1 MTTNE
6 FDIKKRIEELED
18 KALMLEITSDS
29 VKQSLILRRNEDVSL
44 YIKYSDVLTKH
55 EENQIV
61 LIDDAYNDCL
71 KIVERLRAT
80 SIDVQKYIA
89 LSNDDEVKS
98 YNQYHKTIGT
108 LKYQLKSIEQDNAL
122 KKELKKMA

>member
-6 FDIKKRIEELED
+6 SDIKKRIDELED
-18 KALMLEITSDS
+18 KALMLQITS
-29 VKQSLILRRNEDVSL
+29 VNVQKALLLRKNNDVSL
-44 YIKYSDVLTKH
+44 FIKYSDILTKH

-61 LIDDAYNDCL
+61 LIDEAYSDCL
-71 KIVERLRAT
+71 RIVQHLKKT
-80 SIDVQKYIA
+80 SKDVQIYA
-89 LSNDDEVKS
+89 ELLEDDEVKL

-108 LKYQLKSIEQDNAL
+108 LKYQLRHIEQENAL

>member
-6 FDIKKRIEELED
+6 FDIKKRIDELED

-89 LSNDDEVKS
+89 LSTDDEVKL

-108 LKYQLKSIEQDNAL
+108 LKYQLRRIEQENAL
-122 KKELKKMA
+122 KKEKKKMA